1 MLAGPERALPVL
13 PLTSPVSNM
22 TPHFTKAPRTSEP
35 RHGGSYYLKLA
46 GCLLVLGLLYT
57 L

>member
-1 MLAGPERALPVL
+1 MLSLINL
-13 PLTSPVSNM
+13 VSNM